1 MELLAPSLLMAA
13 AFAFAAPAD
22 TPIRGAAAAPETGIV
37 ARRGGLGTTFAR
49 LRRRQEDETQ
59 RRQPFVIAYLGGS
72 ITAGAG
78 ASDAGATSYRALVTR
93 WFRET
98 FPQARV
104 REVNAAIG
112 GTPSDLGAFRV
123 QRDVLEKR
131 PDLVFVEFAVNDG
144 GLPDASVN
152 RAMEG
157 IVRQIRRDNPR
168 TDICFLYTLAR
179 EHLPDFAAERLPRT
193 MRLHEAVAEH
203 YKIPSVNLAAAAA
216 RKINGGLMTWD
227 AFSKDTVHPTDAGYQ
242 IYADVITAWLQ
253 REMDPEYTGAHP
265 PGRRPA
271 VTRLPTPLFPDN
283 YENAAM
289 LDFCEAD
296 LSAGWRREDKKWVGQ
311 FDHIAVADAPG
322 ATLALDFT
330 GTVLGIFYVLGP
342 DTGAFEYRVDGGAWK
357 KCDPFDQWAKD
368 YYRAHSRTLEDAL
381 APGKHRLEVRT
392 LAEHHADSKG
402 SVTRLGYLL
411 ADGRTK

>member
-1 MELLAPSLLMAA
+1 MTFLAPFLLTAA
-13 AFAFAAPAD
+13 VLAAPAD
-22 TPIRGAAAAPETGIV
+22 TTVLPTDTAPV
-37 ARRGGLGTTFAR
+37 VRRGGLGTTFAR
-49 LRRRQEDETQ
+49 LKQRQSDAAQ

-98 FPQARV
+98 FPQAEV

-112 GTPSDLGAFRV
+112 GTPSELGAFRV
-123 QRDVLEKR
+123 GRDVLAKR

-179 EHLPDFAAERLPRT
+179 EHLADFAANRLPRT

-203 YKIPSVNLAAAAA
+203 YKIPSVNLALAVA
-216 RKINGGLMTWD
+216 RKINGGVMTWD

-242 IYADVITAWLQ
+242 VYADVITAWLG

-265 PGRRPA
+265 SGRA
-271 VTRLPTPLFPDN
+271 ARLPAPLFPDN

-289 LDFCEAD
+289 IDVCDAP

-311 FDHIAVADAPG
+311 FDHVAVADAPG

-330 GTVLGIFYVLGP
+330 GGMAGIFIVLGP
-342 DTGAFEYRVDGGAWK
+342 DTGAFEYRIDGGVWK

-368 YYRAHSRTLEDAL
+368 YYRPSSRTLEDNL
-381 APGKHRLEVRT
+381 TPGKHRLEIRT

-402 SVTRLGYLL
+402 SVTRLGYFLT
-411 ADGRTK
+411 DGKTK